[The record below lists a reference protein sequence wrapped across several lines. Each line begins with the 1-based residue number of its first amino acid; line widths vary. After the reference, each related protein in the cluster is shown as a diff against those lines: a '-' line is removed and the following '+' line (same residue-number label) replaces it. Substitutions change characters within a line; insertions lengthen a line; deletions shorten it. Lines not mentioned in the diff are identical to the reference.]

1 MTLTSPIM
9 CTGYISQSS
18 TNNLFMRLLS
28 LAIISTTVFLS
39 CKGQSNST
47 IKTREVGYPQV
58 GWKIDIPSDFTI
70 LDSAQINDNNSRGAT
85 AVENTFNDKLDL
97 SEMQTLVSLKKGETN
112 TLTATITPFDPDV
125 DGDWEEEDL
134 KVKSNIVETLESQA
148 PGTSVD
154 TSSHVKKIGGLE
166 FRKFRVIATLPNKM
180 VINMAI
186 YSRLHM
192 GYDFGI
198 TVTYSDEGI
207 GKGLA

>member
-1 MTLTSPIM
+1 
-9 CTGYISQSS
+9 
-18 TNNLFMRLLS
+18 MRLLS

-70 LDSAQINDNNSRGAT
+70 LDSAQINANNSRGAT

-134 KVKSNIVETLESQA
+134 KVKSIIVETLESQA

-154 TSSHVKKIGGLE
+154 TSSHVEKIGGLE

-207 GKGLA
+207 GKELAAILASSKFDD

>member
-1 MTLTSPIM
+1 
-9 CTGYISQSS
+9 
-18 TNNLFMRLLS
+18 MRLLS

-70 LDSAQINDNNSRGAT
+70 LDSAEINDNNSRGAT

-134 KVKSNIVETLESQA
+134 KVKSIIVETLESQA

-154 TSSHVKKIGGLE
+154 TSSHVEKIGGLE

-207 GKGLA
+207 GKELAAILASSKFDD